1 MTAAAQISVGVL
13 HGFFA
18 VLNIH
23 YVRSDRSSTLTAAAN
38 CPQINE
44 KNGGGGGSRN
54 IRMYWKH
61 ISCWFF
67 DTPKTQNTTKSSLT
81 GTYLERGFQLSVPRE
96 KKGRH
101 ARGGSTPSSNFEAW

>member
-1 MTAAAQISVGVL
+1 MGGLLYKVQSNVKEISSQDSQLAQNMTAAAQISVGVL

-23 YVRSDRSSTLTAAAN
+23 YVRSDWSSTLTAAAN

-54 IRMYWKH
+54 IPIH
-61 ISCWFF
+61 
-67 DTPKTQNTTKSSLT
+67 
-81 GTYLERGFQLSVPRE
+81 
-96 KKGRH
+96 
-101 ARGGSTPSSNFEAW
+101 